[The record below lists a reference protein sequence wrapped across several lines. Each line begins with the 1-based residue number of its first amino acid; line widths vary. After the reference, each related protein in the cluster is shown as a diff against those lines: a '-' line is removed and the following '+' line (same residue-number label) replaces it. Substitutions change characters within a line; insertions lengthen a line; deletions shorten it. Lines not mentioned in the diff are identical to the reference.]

1 MDYTFSWFTA
11 WMPEPATYMHQIFD
25 YIPQTL
31 NWLVRW
37 LNEPI
42 VIVMVILTIVLWFI
56 FALLGNNE

>member
-11 WMPEPATYMHQIFD
+11 NMPTPATYMHQIFD
-25 YIPQTL
+25 FIPQTL

-56 FALLGNNE
+56 FALLGNND